1 MTDDRKLTDAELDS
15 LFTEAT
21 DAAPV
26 PSADLLARV
35 MADADAVVDARAT
48 AQKSPAPVQS
58 GWLKAILAPIGGWP
72 AMAGLATATV
82 AGVWIGYS
90 PPESVSGFAED
101 YLSGS
106 LLTYDLGDYLPSYD
120 LISDEG

>member
-1 MTDDRKLTDAELDS
+1 MTDDKEMTDAELDR
-15 LFTEAT
+15 LFAEAS
-21 DAAPV
+21 DAGAV

-35 MADADAVVDARAT
+35 MADADAVADARDAPQT
-48 AQKSPAPVQS
+48 PPAPVRR
-58 GWLKAILAPIGGWP
+58 GWLESLLGVIGGWP

-90 PPESVSGFAED
+90 PPEAVSGFAED

-106 LLTYDLGDYLPSYD
+106 VLTYDLGDYLPSYD
-120 LISDEG
+120 MISDEG